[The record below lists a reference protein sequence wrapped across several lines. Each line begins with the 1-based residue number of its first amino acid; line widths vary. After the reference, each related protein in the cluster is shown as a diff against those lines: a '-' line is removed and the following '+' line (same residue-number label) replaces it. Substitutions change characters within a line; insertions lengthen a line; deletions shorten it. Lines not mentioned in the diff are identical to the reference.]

1 MKMKINH
8 LIAVLTVLGAIVFV
22 NGCSKEEAPA
32 PVAAQPIKPAADNQ
46 KDAADKAAVAAK
58 QAADQAAQAQAEAD
72 KAAQAAKMQA
82 EKDAQ
87 ALKDQAE
94 ATKQAAAKAAADKQ
108 AQLITT
114 VSKVQGLIETAKKL
128 SGENKWAEALKIVND
143 LAAQK
148 LTPEQ
153 QTIVDS
159 LKQQA
164 QKQAEAA
171 VAKKATDEAEKAI
184 GGLLKP
190 KVK

>member
-1 MKMKINH
+1 MKTNLLVVSLAVFGVI
-8 LIAVLTVLGAIVFV
+8 VLT

-32 PVAAQPIKPAADNQ
+32 PTAAQPIAPAVDVQ
-46 KDAADKAAVAAK
+46 KTAADKAAAAAK
-58 QAADQAAQAQAEAD
+58 ADAE
-72 KAAQAAKMQA
+72 KAAQALKAQA
-82 EKDAQ
+82 EKDALAKADAEKAAQ

-94 ATKQAAAKAAADKQ
+94 AAKQSAAKVAADKR
-108 AQLITT
+108 ADLLAN
-114 VSKVQGLIETAKKL
+114 VSKVQGLIDTAKKL

-153 QTIVDS
+153 QTIVDG

-164 QKQAEAA
+164 QKQAQEA

-190 KVK
+190 KIK